1 MKRVKSKKQ
10 SKNEVISKKIATL
23 IREGYP
29 SDQAAAISYSMYN
42 QKHAD
47 GGFQA
52 NYQLPAQAVMPA
64 LPPFQPVQ
72 QQGQQFQNYAQTL
85 AKNHPVD
92 FLDDYSQ
99 YNVDQNFKPSS
110 VLTPQTQNPLA
121 ADTGSGYQ
129 TDAQGNAI
137 NNEKFQ
143 FFNPYL
149 GRDPQTSAY
158 GLGESIQNKDAAGI
172 VGNSLHLLS
181 NLGRNAFAGAGNAK
195 REQYVMQDAME
206 KYREGLKPAP
216 QSMQQGGYVKSGN
229 TDININD
236 VANINRGA
244 GTTFTPEFAQSYFST
259 QTQAP
264 QRPIKY
270 IQPVST
276 EGYRDNNKLPPG
288 DYQKVYYVDPRNAKV
303 ENQDYEYL
311 NTSGYDTL
319 KRMNNYRIYM
329 ENLNKPKDGR
339 MATEYQNG
347 GYFQEGGMM
356 GQQAPPQVQNQ
367 QEEQMEGASS
377 NQQEEGQEQQLMQQ
391 VAEAISQGADP
402 NQILQQLVQ
411 MGIPADQATQLIE
424 GIMQQLQGQQAPQEE
439 QMEGQASNP
448 QEEGQEQMYEMGG
461 TKKKSLPKL
470 LTGEYTAEKDDVE
483 DEDIVAEVEKGEFI
497 KTPEGEIT
505 QVLGETHER
514 GGVELTD
521 EQLPENSQ
529 ILSDHLK
536 LDKTLAKELELT
548 TKDTYAKALEKW
560 TVKSGLKK
568 IVDEQEELIKKLEVQ
583 AKLLV
588 DRPSSKDTV
597 KLNTTLLQ
605 QEISELE
612 KKKEP
617 LDKEKKMMFDKLFA
631 AQEASKPQMQKQ
643 EPMMQ
648 NGGTFNDDIILK
660 YAKKHGISPER
671 ANELVNEYKCG
682 GKVEYKNG
690 GRQEDFYKQAVR
702 LGYTGKNI
710 QGDVQRFMNENHPQE
725 VISYYTVSK
734 QPINASHVDI
744 LKKENPWV
752 FETTGISPNKPSA
765 DYTKEEKNKL
775 FEAYGN
781 KQVNPDGTKT
791 ENYNKFI
798 LRGFADNKWDWR
810 APVVGLSSLP
820 TVGMVNTAI
829 QAPTAINPFLSQAQP
844 TPQATEA
851 QPTAQKED
859 KFSNLDNAQRARTG
873 LMALPN
879 QYAQTPDA
887 LQGALKLEYRP
898 NLMENQ
904 NITADPIVA
913 EIRRSEQNAIQSIQ
927 NLPDEQRTAA
937 MAQIQAN
944 TQDQL
949 NKVMSQVQG
958 QNLQSN
964 AVTANQNAQILNQ
977 AQDINNR
984 YLSDYE
990 NKIYKAQAITDAD
1003 RRNYFLHN
1011 QKVDLENFNAINKAN
1026 LYNQLADNYQL
1037 TDRGLE
1043 LYNSPQLSYDGLSGE
1058 QYKQNILKQA
1068 AKIKADEKKVAKKR
1082 NGGRFKKGN

>member
-1 MKRVKSKKQ
+1 MKRIKKQ
-10 SKNEVISKKIATL
+10 TKQEWVNEKTAYL
-23 IREGYP
+23 IQKENYEP
-29 SDQAAAISYSMYN
+29 KQAYAVAFSLFE
-42 QKHAD
+42 QKHQN

-52 NYQLPAQAVMPA
+52 NYQVPAQAVMPS

-85 AKNHPVD
+85 AQNNPIEMQG
-92 FLDDYSQ
+92 YGQ
-99 YNVDQNFKPSS
+99 YNLDPNFKPSN
-110 VLTPQTQNPLA
+110 VLAPQPQNPLA
-121 ADTGSGYQ
+121 AETGSGYL
-129 TDAQGNAI
+129 TDDQGNPMS
-137 NNEKFQ
+137 NEKFQ

-158 GLGESIQNKDAAGI
+158 GLGESIQNKDALGI

-216 QSMQQGGYVKSGN
+216 QSMQDGGYIKSGN
-229 TDININD
+229 TNINPND
-236 VANINRGA
+236 VSNINRGT
-244 GTTFTPEFAQSYFST
+244 GTNFTPEFAQSYFST
-259 QTQAP
+259 QTAPPQAP

-270 IQPVST
+270 IQQVST
-276 EGYRDNNKLPPG
+276 EGYRDNNKLAPG
-288 DYQKVYYVDPRNAKV
+288 TYQKVYYTDPRNAKI

-311 NTSGYDTL
+311 TDSGYDEL

-329 ENLNKPKDGR
+329 EGLNKPKNT
-339 MATEYQNG
+339 MVAEY
-347 GYFQEGGMM
+347 QEGGMA
-356 GQQAPPQVQNQ
+356 GQMPP
-367 QEEQMEGASS
+367 QEEQQG
-377 NQQEEGQEQQLMQQ
+377 GQEQQLMQQ
-391 VAEAISQGADP
+391 VAEAISSGVDP
-402 NQILQQLVQ
+402 NQILQQLVE
-411 MGIPADQATQLIE
+411 MGIPEDQAIQLIE
-424 GIMQQLQGQQAPQEE
+424 GIMQQLQGGAPQEQQAPPEE
-439 QMEGQASNP
+439 F
-448 QEEGQEQMYEMGG
+448 EMGG
-461 TKKKSLPKL
+461 IKKKSLPKL

-483 DEDIVAEVEKGEFI
+483 DEDVVAEVEKNEWI
-497 KTPEGEIT
+497 QRPDGEIT
-505 QVLGETHER
+505 QVLGKTHAD
-514 GGVELTD
+514 GGVELTE
-521 EQLPENSQ
+521 EQLPENSK

-536 LDKTLAKELELT
+536 VNKDLAKSLKDLGVS
-548 TKDTYAKALEKW
+548 TKDTYAKALDKW

-605 QEISELE
+605 EEIAELE

-617 LDKEKKMMFDKLFA
+617 LDKEKADMFEQLFA
-631 AQEASKPQMQKQ
+631 AQEAGKPQEQNQ
-643 EPMMQ
+643 GMMQ
-648 NGGTFNDDIILK
+648 QGGTFNNDIIVK

-682 GKVEYKNG
+682 GKVEYQDG
-690 GRQEDFYKQAVR
+690 DTVRYDDFYKQAIR
-702 LGYTGKNI
+702 LGYTGKNN
-710 QGDVQRFMNENHPQE
+710 QGDIQRFMNKNNPQDVLDYFDPE
-725 VISYYTVSK
+725 KGNQALTAK
-734 QPINASHVDI
+734 HVDL
-744 LKKENPWV
+744 LKKNAPWA
-752 FETTGISPNKPSA
+752 FKNSGISPSKASA
-765 DYTKEEKNKL
+765 DYTSEEKSKL
-775 FEAYGN
+775 RESYAQG
-781 KQVNPDGTKT
+781 DGQNGMLN
-791 ENYNKFI
+791 EDYNNFI
-798 LRGFADNKWDWR
+798 LKGFADNKWDWR
-810 APVVGLSSLP
+810 APVVGLAPLTP
-820 TVGMVNTAI
+820 AGMVNAPI
-829 QAPTAINPFLSQAQP
+829 QAPTVVNPFLQQIQANTPQQAQP
-844 TPQATEA
+844 S
-851 QPTAQKED
+851 AQKED
-859 KFSNLDNAQRARTG
+859 KFSNLDSAQRARTG

-904 NITADPIVA
+904 NITADPMVA

-937 MAQIQAN
+937 IAQIQAN

-949 NKVMSQVQG
+949 SKVMGQVQA

-964 AVTANQNAQILNQ
+964 AATANQNAQILNQ

-1011 QKVDLENFNAINKAN
+1011 QKVDLENFNAVNKAN

-1043 LYNSPQLSYDGLSGE
+1043 LYNSPTLTYDGLSGD
-1058 QYKQNILKQA
+1058 QYKQNLEKA
-1068 AKIKADEKKVAKKR
+1068 YAKMKADEKKANKKAVAK